1 MTTFISSY
9 PSYLPSDVCASTCT
23 IIDEIIL
30 QNGANYINNL
40 DRKDYSIQSGS
51 HSRLTNIESTI
62 FDQVYKGWHKYN
74 NVYGASTEKF
84 DKIFNP
90 SWKFQKS
97 ESGGGFTAWHSE
109 QAPLNNRFAVWM
121 IYLNSI
127 ETGGA
132 TEFKH
137 FDLSIQPVAGTLLI
151 WPASFTHL
159 HRAAADLQ
167 TNKYIATGWFDF
179 DRINSSKPYK
189 KFGLV

>member
-1 MTTFISSY
+1 MTTFISTY
-9 PSYLPSDVCASTCT
+9 PSYLPSDVCANTCA

-30 QNGANYINNL
+30 QNRANYIDNSY
-40 DRKDYSIQSGS
+40 RKDYNIRSGI
-51 HSRLTNIESTI
+51 HRELANIESMI
-62 FDQVYKGWHKYN
+62 FDRVYKGWHNYN

-90 SWKFQKS
+90 IWKFQKS
-97 ESGGGFTAWHSE
+97 EPFGGFTVWHAE
-109 QAPLNNRFAVWM
+109 QSSSNKRFAAWM

-179 DRINSSKPYK
+179 DRI
-189 KFGLV
+189 KFQ